1 MSFGQFLKE
10 LVKTRKSAT
19 RNTASICYP
28 PPAPET
34 EIMTEKLSLTD
45 RASAASST
53 YKFQFNFQVQDQVPD
68 DFKVIYSNSG
78 VRRIRRPLFNDPS
91 GWHRRN
97 FVQVCSTGKT
107 RIIGLPYAEESLT
120 ISSFDIIPERDRQT
134 DRQAETERIARPI
147 LISRVSTA
155 IKTTV
160 ASRGKKNKPIIKI
173 EPSLHRYNQLWLEKS
188 TKLVLAPPRRPALA
202 PDVATR
208 CDEQQN

>member
-1 MSFGQFLKE
+1 MSGAHHCLNSDHYVVWPIFKGISKN
-10 LVKTRKSAT
+10 KKIC
-19 RNTASICYP
+19 NTKHSKHML
-28 PPAPET
+28 PAPRPWNWNYDR
-34 EIMTEKLSLTD
+34 KLSLTD

-78 VRRIRRPLFNDPS
+78 VRRIPRPLFNDPS

-160 ASRGKKNKPIIKI
+160 ASRGKKQTNPLLKSNLHCIATTNCDSKSR
-173 EPSLHRYNQLWLEKS
+173 PSWS
-188 TKLVLAPPRRPALA
+188 
-202 PDVATR
+202 
-208 CDEQQN
+208 